1 MCLCTFVGTGPC
13 HIHACAH
20 TCTRVCYACLRCRKL
35 QIVERAAAKWINR
48 IMGAAWYSW
57 LEMHRSIQRKR
68 NIIIRAAAKW
78 INRRLGAAW
87 YTWLELHAEV
97 WTWV

>member
-1 MCLCTFVGTGPC
+1 
-13 HIHACAH
+13 
-20 TCTRVCYACLRCRKL
+20 
-35 QIVERAAAKWINR
+35 
-48 IMGAAWYSW
+48 MGAAWYSW